1 LKGKRKWAGFSLF
14 TPPEAGA
21 SDITIFN
28 GPPQDGGNQSVG
40 LPSAIPDALE
50 PPLSEEIKRRQFA
63 LIIRYVAAI
72 RAR

>member
-1 LKGKRKWAGFSLF
+1 MGWLSLF

-28 GPPQDGGNQSVG
+28 GTPQDGGNQSVG
-40 LPSAIPDALE
+40 LPSAIPDAPE
-50 PPLSEEIKRRQFA
+50 PSLSEEIKRRQVA